1 MTVELPAQQLNN
13 KSKTNWGS
21 IFQLVFSIMTL
32 LVYLGLAV
40 LLSLTRLDVSS
51 EGSLWQVSPV
61 TWEILRLALVTLG
74 LLNLPSILSTGF
86 NLAGR
91 PQPGWLTSK
100 MRWLNWSIVLFAVL
114 LVIGTLLGDA
124 TNTHPTIQALL
135 TVLGILLPA
144 FWLLHFGSAHLWGTY
159 PQRDFGMLT
168 FSLGFSTLLILIIE
182 LVVLFL
188 AMAGFGFMASGNP
201 QIQQALQELMELIQ
215 GYSLDLEGATE
226 VLESLL
232 LNPTIMSTVLI
243 LVSGLI
249 PLIEEAF
256 KTLGV
261 WFLVKHKVSPMEGYI
276 AGLMSGAGFALV
288 EGLLNATQVAGGS
301 STDWLAF
308 LLGRF
313 GGTLLHVFNG
323 GLLGWALAK
332 TWNDQKGWR
341 VAGIYLLTVVFHG
354 LWNAFALLGRISPIL
369 KKTGETLAVP
379 MSAFSLFVMIALLLL
394 AFILF
399 TKKVSSIP
407 AGSPASEWRVLE
419 IDN

>member
-1 MTVELPAQQLNN
+1 MTVGLPAQQSNN
-13 KSKTNWGS
+13 KPKTNWRTLL
-21 IFQLVFSIMTL
+21 QLVFSIMTL
-32 LVYLGLAV
+32 LGYLGLAV
-40 LLSLTRLDVSS
+40 LLSLRRLDVSS
-51 EGSLWQVSPV
+51 EGVLRQISPV

-74 LLNLPSILSTGF
+74 LLNLPSIISTGF

-100 MRWLNWSIVLFAVL
+100 MRWLNWSIVLFAAL
-114 LVIGTLLGDA
+114 LVVGTLLGDA
-124 TNTHPTIQALL
+124 TNTLPTIQALL

-144 FWLLHFGSAHLWGTY
+144 LWLTHLGSAHLWGTH

-201 QIQQALQELMELIQ
+201 QIQQTLQEMMELIQ
-215 GYSLDLEGATE
+215 GYGSDLESTTE
-226 VLESLL
+226 VLKSLL
-232 LNPTIMSTVLI
+232 LNPTIMGAVLI
-243 LVSGLI
+243 LISGLI

-261 WFLVKHKVSPMEGYI
+261 WFLVKNKVSPMEGYI

-288 EGLLNATQVAGGS
+288 EGLLNATQVAGGNS
-301 STDWLAF
+301 ADWLAF

-332 TWNDQKGWR
+332 TWNDRKGWR
-341 VAGIYLLTVVFHG
+341 VAGIYLLTVVIHG
-354 LWNAFALLGRISPIL
+354 LWNAFAVLGGVSSIL
-369 KKTGETLAVP
+369 KDAGQTLSVTS
-379 MSAFSLFVMIALLLL
+379 SAIPLVVMIALLLL

-399 TKKVSSIP
+399 TKKVSSVP
-407 AGSPASEWRVLE
+407 AGSSAGEAANLG
-419 IDN
+419 N